1 MGLLLSSL
9 YDTLLG
15 FRGLKARILMLGLD
29 AAGKTTIIYK
39 LKLNETVS
47 TIPTIGFNVETV
59 EPIRNVSFTVWDVGG
74 QDKIRALW
82 KHYFINTDGLLFVVD
97 SADPARF
104 EEARAE
110 LVAILENVEMQD
122 VPFVVLANKQDLPGA
137 SSPSELVEKL
147 GLRKLRRCYL
157 QRSAEKTHLL
167 VGAAQPRPDAPASSA
182 FSALKLPH
190 VAVCSRRGRDRAI
203 PFSLPRLGSGTAEI
217 SLPGAGHA
225 ARAGLFFFFSLPDW
239 ETAGHVTVFPG
250 TGRAAGSP
258 SRDFPDREIHASPPF
273 TSRPSTASRPGTDRG
288 HLFRLFS

>member
-1 MGLLLSSL
+1 MTCS
-9 YDTLLG
+9 
-15 FRGLKARILMLGLD
+15 ARNGHHWRE
-29 AAGKTTIIYK
+29 GT
-39 LKLNETVS
+39 
-47 TIPTIGFNVETV
+47 
-59 EPIRNVSFTVWDVGG
+59 W
-74 QDKIRALW
+74 
-82 KHYFINTDGLLFVVD
+82 
-97 SADPARF
+97 
-104 EEARAE
+104 
-110 LVAILENVEMQD
+110 
-122 VPFVVLANKQDLPGA
+122 VPFFFFLQNRRPCPCRLFSQ
-137 SSPSELVEKL
+137 
-147 GLRKLRRCYL
+147 LRRCYL

-273 TSRPSTASRPGTDRG
+273 TSRPPTASRPGTSRG